1 MEGMEYGYFLMI
13 YPDYSNLFSTKLRRE
28 NKKNMRKSVFL
39 VLLTVESLAVR
50 EGENATV
57 GRLDLNR
64 YMGKWYEIARF
75 DHSFERGL
83 VGVSAEYSFRKDGKI
98 RVINSGY
105 KDSLGGERKRAEGK
119 AKQPDPAEPGKLK
132 VSFFLFFY
140 GDYYV
145 LELDQEY
152 RWALIG
158 SPTKKYLWILSR
170 TPHLPQE
177 VLNGILEL
185 ARKHGYNT
193 EKLIFVEQPE
203 TDQSV

>member
-98 RVINSGY
+98 R
-105 KDSLGGERKRAEGK
+105 
-119 AKQPDPAEPGKLK
+119 
-132 VSFFLFFY
+132 
-140 GDYYV
+140 
-145 LELDQEY
+145 
-152 RWALIG
+152 
-158 SPTKKYLWILSR
+158 
-170 TPHLPQE
+170 
-177 VLNGILEL
+177 
-185 ARKHGYNT
+185 
-193 EKLIFVEQPE
+193 
-203 TDQSV
+203 